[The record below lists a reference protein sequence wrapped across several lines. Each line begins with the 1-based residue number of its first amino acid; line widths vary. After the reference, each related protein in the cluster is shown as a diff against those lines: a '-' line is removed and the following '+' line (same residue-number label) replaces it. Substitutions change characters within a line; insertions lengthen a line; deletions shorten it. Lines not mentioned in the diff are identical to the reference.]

1 MVGSRQGLG
10 IGSLQEDEY
19 MLIHGHICGCNRNQ
33 SLPEEEG
40 RSRYGKRR
48 KTRINPLVLD
58 SS

>member
-40 RSRYGKRR
+40 RSRYGK
-48 KTRINPLVLD
+48 KEKN
-58 SS
+58 